1 MQEKVHKIKLKVIFI
16 QEKDEN
22 VSKNQRYVAGKSPIL
37 DANCVVLLLYT
48 VRNSIIMVN
57 WMKGLKITVSLQ
69 KKGASKNNSKI
80 TNTFIYK
87 ITPIVNT
94 SWIFERSPTRPSDS
108 KGTKYAE

>member
-1 MQEKVHKIKLKVIFI
+1 VQEKVHKIKLKVIFI

-69 KKGASKNNSKI
+69 KKVQVKI
-80 TNTFIYK
+80 TQRLQTLL
-87 ITPIVNT
+87 
-94 SWIFERSPTRPSDS
+94 STR
-108 KGTKYAE
+108 